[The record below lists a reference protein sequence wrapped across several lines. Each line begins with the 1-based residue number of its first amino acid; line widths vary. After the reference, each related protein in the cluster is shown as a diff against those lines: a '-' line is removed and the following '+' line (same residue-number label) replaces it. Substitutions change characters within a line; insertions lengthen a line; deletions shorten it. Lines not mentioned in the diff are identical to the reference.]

1 LGYTS
6 KFLCIPAIRA
16 GGIVFCLSVLVRPSV
31 RPLTPISRD
40 AVSPYLV
47 EGFQ

>member
-1 LGYTS
+1 M
-6 KFLCIPAIRA
+6 PHP
-16 GGIVFCLSVLVRPSV
+16 LSVGVERHCVAGRPSGRPVSVRPSVV

-47 EGFQ
+47 E